1 MKKVIIA
8 ATVGIVLI
16 ACIIVCGQMFTI
28 NFVNVEFVNGAR
40 TTTEQK
46 ILLLADIDTNTNI
59 FVLNESALKKR
70 IEDGYPDNSVK
81 VTDVVREFPNKVTI
95 KVTERVALYKI
106 KASAGNI
113 DGYVRT
119 DRNFQ
124 RNVIYTY
131 DEVKD
136 DVLINVTGIE
146 LKDSF
151 QTEECYAL
159 KNIANAFIN
168 CGIKEEAL
176 PYFIQEISF
185 SDEKIFI
192 NLRTSDTKF
201 AIDKT
206 QNDDLN
212 TAISS
217 IYKKYV
223 NLTPDCRN
231 GITIFP

>member
-28 NFVNVEFVNGAR
+28 NFVNVEFVNGVQ

-95 KVTERVALYKI
+95 KVMERVALFKI
-106 KASAGNI
+106 KASAGNLN
-113 DGYVRT
+113 GYACT

-124 RNVIYTY
+124 RNVIYSY
-131 DEVKD
+131 DDLKD
-136 DVLINVTGIE
+136 DVLINVIGIE

-151 QTEECYAL
+151 QTDECYIL
-159 KNIANAFIN
+159 KNIVNAFID

-176 PYFIQEISF
+176 PYFIQEITF
-185 SDEKIFI
+185 LAEKISI
-192 NLRTSDTKF
+192 NLRMSDTKF
-201 AIDKT
+201 VIDKT
-206 QNDDLN
+206 ESDDLKL
-212 TAISS
+212 AISS
-217 IYKKYV
+217 VYEKYKA
-223 NLTPDCRN
+223 LTPDSRN
-231 GITIFP
+231 GMTIFP